1 MERLNLSKASGECD
15 VPVAFLKKGGN
26 KMGNVFLEL
35 AHITK
40 YYPGVK
46 ALNDVSVAFK
56 KGEVHALVGE
66 NGAGK
71 STLIKIL
78 AGAIEPNGGKIV
90 LNGKSYEKMAPQLS
104 KELGIEVIYQ
114 EFNLMPSLSV
124 AENIFCGSYIGNG
137 VTISMKKM
145 EEATEK
151 ILDIMGVH
159 ISPKML
165 VRDLSVAYMQIVEI
179 AKAISKKA
187 EILVMDEPTAPLT
200 NKEVEILFKV
210 IEKLKKQGVTII
222 YISHRLNEIFRIAD
236 RITVLRDGNKIA
248 THNTGDVTRQRLIFE
263 MVGREVTET
272 YPTRNNPI
280 GETILEVKN
289 IQGNGVKKVSFDV
302 RKGEILGLAGLVGA
316 GRTETI
322 RMLFGADPKTSG
334 QFILNGKEIS
344 PKSPKEAVKE
354 GILLIPE
361 DRKRQGVILN
371 LPIYMNITLPILP
384 KISKYTVIN
393 KKIEQKM
400 VEEQKTVLRIK
411 TPTLQQLV
419 KNLSGGNQQKVVLA
433 KWLVCRGQVLI
444 FDEPTR
450 GIDVRAKQEIYN
462 LMNELCAQGMAIIMI
477 SSEMEEIIGM
487 SDRIVV
493 LSEGTQTAT
502 LERSDFKQET
512 ILHHASGH
520 H

>member
-1 MERLNLSKASGECD
+1 MS
-15 VPVAFLKKGGN
+15 
-26 KMGNVFLEL
+26 NVFLEL

-46 ALNDVSVAFK
+46 ALNDVSVEFE

-78 AGAIEPNGGKIV
+78 AGAIEPNAGKIV
-90 LNGKSYEKMAPQLS
+90 LNGKDYEKMTPQLS

-137 VTISMKKM
+137 ITISMKKM
-145 EEATEK
+145 EEETEK
-151 ILDIMGVH
+151 IMEMMGVH
-159 ISPKML
+159 ISPKTL

-179 AKAISKKA
+179 AKAISKNA

-200 NKEVEILFKV
+200 NKEVEILFHV
-210 IEKLKKQGVTII
+210 IDGLKKKGVTII
-222 YISHRLNEIFRIAD
+222 YISHRLNEIFQIAD
-236 RITVLRDGNKIA
+236 RITVLRDGNKIN
-248 THNTGDVTRQRLIFE
+248 THKGNQVSRQKLIFD

-272 YPTRNNPI
+272 YPARDNRI
-280 GETILEVKN
+280 GETVLELRH
-289 IQGNGVKKVSFDV
+289 IHGNGVKDISFEV
-302 RKGEILGLAGLVGA
+302 HKGEILGLSGLVGA

-322 RMLFGADPKTSG
+322 RMLFGADPKISG
-334 QFILNGKEIS
+334 QFILNGREIT

-361 DRKRQGVILN
+361 DRKRQGVVLN
-371 LPIYMNITLPILP
+371 LPIYMNVTLPILP
-384 KISKYTVIN
+384 KISKCMVIN
-393 KKIEQKM
+393 KKLEQQM
-400 VEEQKTVLRIK
+400 VEEQRIALKIK
-411 TPTLQQLV
+411 TPTIQQLV

-433 KWLVCRGQVLI
+433 KWLVCQGQVLI

-450 GIDVRAKQEIYN
+450 GIDIGAKQEIYH

-502 LERSDFKQET
+502 LERSEFKQET
-512 ILHHASGH
+512 ILHYASGQH
-520 H
+520 

>member
-1 MERLNLSKASGECD
+1 MS
-15 VPVAFLKKGGN
+15 
-26 KMGNVFLEL
+26 NVFLEL

-46 ALNDVSVAFK
+46 ALNDVSVAFE

-90 LNGKSYEKMAPQLS
+90 LNGKCYEKMAPQLS

-145 EEATEK
+145 EEETEK
-151 ILDIMGVH
+151 ILCNMGVS
-159 ISPKML
+159 ISPKTL

-200 NKEVEILFKV
+200 NKEVEILFHV
-210 IEKLKKQGVTII
+210 IEGLKEKGVTII
-222 YISHRLNEIFRIAD
+222 YISHRLNEIFQIAD

-248 THNTGDVTRQRLIFE
+248 THQAGEVSRQQLIFE

-272 YPTRNNPI
+272 YPARNNPI
-280 GETILEVKN
+280 GKTVLEVKDV
-289 IQGNGVKKVSFDV
+289 QGNGVKKVSFEV

-344 PKSPKEAVKE
+344 PKSPREAVE
-354 GILLIPE
+354 QGILLIPE

-393 KKIEQKM
+393 KKLEQKM
-400 VEEQKTVLRIK
+400 VEEQKLALKIK
-411 TPTLQQLV
+411 TPTIQQIV

-433 KWLVCRGQVLI
+433 KWLVCQGQVLI

-450 GIDVRAKQEIYN
+450 GIDVGAKQEIYN

>member
-1 MERLNLSKASGECD
+1 MSD
-15 VPVAFLKKGGN
+15 
-26 KMGNVFLEL
+26 VFLEL
-35 AHITK
+35 SHITK

-46 ALNDVSVAFK
+46 ALNDVSVELK

-78 AGAIEPNGGKIV
+78 AGAVEPNGGEII
-90 LNGKSYEKMAPQLS
+90 LNGKHYEKMTPQS
-104 KELGIEVIYQ
+104 AKELGVEVIYQ

-124 AENIFCGSYIGNG
+124 AENIFCGSYMGNG
-137 VTISMKKM
+137 VIISRKKM
-145 EEATEK
+145 EQEAER
-151 ILDIMGVH
+151 ILRDMGLF
-159 ISPKML
+159 ISPGVL
-165 VRDLSVAYMQIVEI
+165 VKNLSVAYMQVVEI
-179 AKAISKKA
+179 AKAISRNA

-200 NKEVEILFKV
+200 NAEVEILFQV
-210 IEKLKKQGVTII
+210 IGRLKEKGVTII
-222 YISHRLNEIFRIAD
+222 YISHRLNEIFQIAD

-248 THNTGDVTRQRLIFE
+248 SHNTVDVSRKQLIYE
-263 MVGREVTET
+263 MVGREITET
-272 YPTRNNPI
+272 YPTRNNSV
-280 GETILEVKN
+280 GETILQLKN
-289 IQGNGVKKVSFDV
+289 VTGNGVRNISFEV
-302 RKGEILGLAGLVGA
+302 HKGEILGLAGLVGA

-322 RMLFGADPKTSG
+322 RMLFGADPKVSG
-334 QFILNGKEIS
+334 QFLLNGKEIS
-344 PKSPKEAVKE
+344 PKSPKEAVE
-354 GILLIPE
+354 HGILLIPE

-384 KISKYTVIN
+384 KISKFTVIN
-393 KKIEQKM
+393 KKLEKKM
-400 VEEQKTVLRIK
+400 VDQQQAALRIK

-433 KWLVCRGQVLI
+433 KWLVCQGQVLI

-450 GIDVRAKQEIYN
+450 GIDVGAKQEIYG
-462 LMNELCAQGMAIIMI
+462 LMNELCEQGMAIIMI
-477 SSEMEEIIGM
+477 SSEMEEVIGM

-493 LSEGTQTAT
+493 LSEGIQTAV
-502 LERSDFKQET
+502 LDRADFNQET

>member
-1 MERLNLSKASGECD
+1 MSD
-15 VPVAFLKKGGN
+15 
-26 KMGNVFLEL
+26 VFLEL
-35 AHITK
+35 SHITK

-46 ALNDVSVAFK
+46 ALNDVSVELK

-78 AGAIEPNGGKIV
+78 AGAVEPNGGEII
-90 LNGKSYEKMAPQLS
+90 LNGKHYEKMTPQS
-104 KELGIEVIYQ
+104 AKELGVEVIYQ

-124 AENIFCGSYIGNG
+124 AENIFCGSYMGNG
-137 VTISMKKM
+137 VIISRKKM
-145 EEATEK
+145 EQEAEK
-151 ILDIMGVH
+151 ILRDMGLF
-159 ISPKML
+159 ISPGVL
-165 VRDLSVAYMQIVEI
+165 VKNLSVAYMQVVEI
-179 AKAISKKA
+179 AKAISRNA

-200 NKEVEILFKV
+200 NAEVEILFQV
-210 IEKLKKQGVTII
+210 IGRLKEKGVTII
-222 YISHRLNEIFRIAD
+222 YISHRLNEIFQIAD

-248 THNTGDVTRQRLIFE
+248 THNTVDVSRKQLIYE
-263 MVGREVTET
+263 MVGREITET
-272 YPTRNNPI
+272 YPTRNNSV
-280 GETILEVKN
+280 GETILQLKN
-289 IQGNGVKKVSFDV
+289 VTGNGVRNISFEV
-302 RKGEILGLAGLVGA
+302 HKGEILGLAGLVGA

-322 RMLFGADPKTSG
+322 RMLFGADPKVSG
-334 QFILNGKEIS
+334 QFLLNGKEIS
-344 PKSPKEAVKE
+344 PKSPKEAVE
-354 GILLIPE
+354 HGILLIPE

-384 KISKYTVIN
+384 KISKFTVIN
-393 KKIEQKM
+393 KKLEKKM
-400 VEEQKTVLRIK
+400 VDQQQAALRIK

-433 KWLVCRGQVLI
+433 KWLVCQGQVLI

-450 GIDVRAKQEIYN
+450 GIDVGAKQEIYG
-462 LMNELCAQGMAIIMI
+462 LMNELCEQGMAIIMI
-477 SSEMEEIIGM
+477 SSEMEEVIGM

-493 LSEGTQTAT
+493 LSEGIQTAV
-502 LERSDFKQET
+502 LDRADFNQET